1 MINMPAATR
10 MTVSHPLLSAAR
22 MPVTTSTRPTAE
34 STAPANGA
42 PASVAPASGAPAQPA
57 PAAPTAGFPRE
68 YLVEVS
74 LDGTTWKPAAT
85 GTGTGR
91 TTTATFAPVQARF
104 VRVTQT
110 ASTPNAPAW
119 SIQRFRLYKAT
130 AVDGTR

>member
-1 MINMPAATR
+1 LAGAAPAD
-10 MTVSHPLLSAAR
+10 
-22 MPVTTSTRPTAE
+22 
-34 STAPANGA
+34 STAPVSGA
-42 PASVAPASGAPAQPA
+42 PASVAPASGAPTQPA
-57 PAAPTAGFPRE
+57 PVAPTAGFPRE

-119 SIQRFRLYKAT
+119 SIQRFRLYKAS